1 MELKFNVEI
10 KNTFKIKLVASAIA
24 QSVQRPKNGSSRRC
38 NYTDKGLTCSRG
50 IGGLV
55 KILAGPDVSCEAKFM
70 YSELIARNGIVALK
84 SFCLFQLSQ
93 CYDLSQQ
100 GPIKSSNLDE
110 DQLYFQL

>member
-10 KNTFKIKLVASAIA
+10 KNTFKIKLVASVIA
-24 QSVQRPKNGSSRRC
+24 QSVECPQNGSSRRC

-55 KILAGPDVSCEAKFM
+55 KILAGPNVSCEAKFM
-70 YSELIARNGIVALK
+70 YAELIARNGIVALK
-84 SFCLFQLSQ
+84 SFCLLRLSE

-100 GPIKSSNLDE
+100 RPIESSYLDG